1 MCQAVAPAASVP
13 PTWDLPAVTVTL
25 LILPEVTSTEM
36 PLFGL
41 AWVLPSA
48 GAMVTCAGGEADG
61 LPAACWCWPAPVGA
75 GELEHAAAS
84 TDTSPTTAMTP
95 SPARRLPGIPR

>member
-1 MCQAVAPAASVP
+1 
-13 PTWDLPAVTVTL
+13 VTVTL
-25 LILPEVTSTEM
+25 LILPEETVTEI

-48 GAMVTCAGGEADG
+48 GVMVTWAGGEADG
-61 LPAACWCWPAPVGA
+61 LPAACWCWPAPLGA

-84 TDTSPTTAMTP
+84 RDTSPKTAMMP
-95 SPARRLPGIPR
+95 SPTRRLPGVPR